1 MKVKAY
7 IYGLLVLLLS
17 FTNARAQQDV
27 VAKMTVDTNKILI
40 GQPVQVVLQVSQPRS
55 VNINWPLFV
64 DSMGK
69 MEILEIHPLDTIPV
83 EDANVLLRSQTF
95 SITSFDSGVYKIPE
109 VYFDYE
115 LGGDKTFS
123 TYTDPIFIEVFTVP
137 VDTTLAIKDIQPI
150 LDAPTDLTWLL
161 WVLIGYHVLLLL
173 LWFVFWRLNKNKKK
187 EPEEIKVP
195 VVLIPAHVTALEAL
209 KSLEAE
215 KVWQDGKMK
224 LYFTRLTDIV
234 RIYIEERWM
243 VGAQELTTDEILNH
257 GFLRLI
263 DPTGKEDLEKILRL
277 ADLVKFAK
285 WDAIPSECELSML
298 MAVKF
303 VNDTSANQIKLEAE
317 RGGVI

>member
-1 MKVKAY
+1 MKLNNY
-7 IYGLLVLLLS
+7 FYGLLVLLLS
-17 FTNARAQQDV
+17 FTNANAQQDV

-40 GQPVQVVLQVSQPRS
+40 GEPIRVILQVSQPKS
-55 VNINWPLFV
+55 VSINWPLFV

-69 MEILEIHPLDTIPV
+69 MEILEILPIDTIPV

-109 VYFDYE
+109 VYFDYA

-150 LDAPTDLTWLL
+150 MPAPTDLTWLL
-161 WVLIGYHVLLLL
+161 WALIGYHVLLLL
-173 LWFVFWRLNKNKKK
+173 MWLVMWKLNKNRKK
-187 EPEEIKVP
+187 EPEEIKAP
-195 VVLIPAHVTALEAL
+195 VILIPAHVTALESL
-209 KSLEAE
+209 KVLEAE
-215 KVWQDGKMK
+215 KVWQEGKMK

-263 DPTGKEDLEKILRL
+263 DPPSKEDLEKILRL

-285 WDAIPSECELSML
+285 WEAIPNECELSMQL
-298 MAVKF
+298 AVKF
-303 VNDTSANQIKLEAE
+303 VNDTSLNQIKLEAE
-317 RGGVI
+317 RGGEV